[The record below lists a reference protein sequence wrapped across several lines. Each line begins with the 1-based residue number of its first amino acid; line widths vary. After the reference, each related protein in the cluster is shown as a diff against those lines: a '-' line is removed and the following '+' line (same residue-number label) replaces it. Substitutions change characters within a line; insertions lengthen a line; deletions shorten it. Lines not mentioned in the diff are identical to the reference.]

1 MAITLHIDERRAL
14 HDVDPMIYGQFIEHF
29 GRQVYGGIYDPG
41 HPLSDADGFRRDV
54 IAALRRLRI
63 PVMRWPGGCFVS
75 AYHWKDGVGRDR
87 MPAFDKAWCV
97 EESNAFGTDEF
108 MLLCKKLGAA
118 PYLCTNAGTGT
129 PEEMSDWVEYCN
141 EPAMGRWARLRI
153 ANGHEKP
160 FGVKYWSI
168 GNEN

>member
-14 HDVDPMIYGQFIEHF
+14 HDIDPMIYGQFIEHF

-97 EESNAFGTDEF
+97 E
-108 MLLCKKLGAA
+108 
-118 PYLCTNAGTGT
+118 
-129 PEEMSDWVEYCN
+129 
-141 EPAMGRWARLRI
+141 
-153 ANGHEKP
+153 
-160 FGVKYWSI
+160 
-168 GNEN
+168 